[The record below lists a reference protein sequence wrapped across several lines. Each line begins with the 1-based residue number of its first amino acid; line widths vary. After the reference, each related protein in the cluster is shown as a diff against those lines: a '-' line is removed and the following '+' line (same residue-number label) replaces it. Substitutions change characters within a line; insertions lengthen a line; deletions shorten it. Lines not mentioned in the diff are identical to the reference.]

1 VRCSSRSGFSLVELL
16 LASSLALGVMGLT
29 LGVARRASDSYA
41 DSVLMGELEARSA
54 RVAREVRDL
63 LADATLADESSVQ
76 LMDLRLFEER
86 AWSLV
91 VPRARWVEG
100 QGRVEETL
108 GLLWVRELGEAAN
121 GLDDDG
127 DGLVDEGVLRE
138 RSLLPGGK
146 ERLRV
151 LCRGVASTS
160 GSLGPGEE
168 VRDLRGEL
176 YAPPGL
182 RISRVDDL
190 VTVAVTLEARGAAGE
205 VVRRTGTATLAVR
218 TR

>member
-1 VRCSSRSGFSLVELL
+1 MRRSSRSGFSLVELL

-108 GLLWVRELGEAAN
+108 GLAAKN
-121 GLDDDG
+121 ADISSAVGPC
-127 DGLVDEGVLRE
+127 
-138 RSLLPGGK
+138 LP
-146 ERLRV
+146 
-151 LCRGVASTS
+151 
-160 GSLGPGEE
+160 
-168 VRDLRGEL
+168 
-176 YAPPGL
+176 
-182 RISRVDDL
+182 
-190 VTVAVTLEARGAAGE
+190 
-205 VVRRTGTATLAVR
+205 
-218 TR
+218 